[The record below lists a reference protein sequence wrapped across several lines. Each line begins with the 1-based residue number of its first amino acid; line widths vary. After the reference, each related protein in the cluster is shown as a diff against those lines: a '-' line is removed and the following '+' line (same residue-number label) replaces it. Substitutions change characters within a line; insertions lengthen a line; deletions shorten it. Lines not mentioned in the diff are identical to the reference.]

1 MMTAKQMWEAF
12 LKITPSAAGETV
24 EAWNYTGDRADYL
37 ALLTAMGIKTA
48 TSSAYPVYEA
58 VGEELPRS
66 GEYSIVMRKDGT
78 AVCVVYTT
86 RVYVVPFR
94 DVPAEHAWRE
104 GEGDRSLAYWR
115 KAHKEFFSASMEKE
129 GLSFSEDIGVVCEE
143 FTRVYPALS

>member
-1 MMTAKQMWEAF
+1 MTAKQMWEAF

-24 EAWNYTGDRADYL
+24 EAWHYTTDQADHL
-37 ALLTAMGIKTA
+37 ALLTALGIKTA
-48 TSSAYPVYEA
+48 TSSAYPVYET

-94 DVPAEHAWRE
+94 EVTADHAWRE
-104 GEGDRSLAYWR
+104 GEGDRSLAHWR
-115 KAHKEFFSASMEKE
+115 KVHKEFFSTSMEKV
-129 GLSFSEDIGVVCEE
+129 GLSFSDDMGVVCEE
-143 FTRVYPALS
+143 FTRVYPVLS